1 MKTLQGLFALAAIGY
16 ACAATAQYPDRPLK
30 MVVPYS
36 AGGAADVQARLVSA
50 KLGALLSQQVVVE
63 NRPGASGTIGAAY
76 VAHAPADGYTV
87 LYDATAHAVNPAMY
101 KSLTYDTR
109 RDFMPVSLV
118 SLTPNLLVVPAASPA
133 RTIQDLTQAARAKPG
148 HVTYGS
154 PGIGTAQY
162 LAAELYAH
170 GYGLKLTHVPYK
182 GGAPALSD
190 LMGGQID
197 MMFSNM
203 AASSPLVRSGK
214 LRALAVSARSR
225 VAALPDVPTVAESGI
240 AGYEMYEWNGVFLP
254 AGTPAAVA
262 SRLEQAVR
270 QAVNDPATRQKLTEL
285 GAEPVGSSAH
295 DFAEFVDREMK
306 RSAQVLADAGIQRG
320 EQP

>member
-1 MKTLQGLFALAAIGY
+1 MKILRNLLALAAAGY
-16 ACAATAQYPDRPLK
+16 ACVAAAHYPDRPLK

-36 AGGAADVQARLVSA
+36 AGGAADVQARLVSV
-50 KLGALLSQQVVVE
+50 KLGALLGQQVVVE

-109 RDFMPVSLV
+109 RDFIAVSLV
-118 SLTPNLLVVPAASPA
+118 SLTPNLLVVPAASPL
-133 RTIQDLTQAARAKPG
+133 RTIQDLTQAARARPG
-148 HVTYGS
+148 RVTYGS

-170 GYGLKLTHVPYK
+170 GFGLKLTHVPYK

-214 LRALAVSARSR
+214 LRALAVSARAR
-225 VAALPDVPTVAESGI
+225 VPGLPDVPTVAESGI
-240 AGYEMYEWNGVFLP
+240 PGYEMYEWNGVFLP
-254 AGTPAAVA
+254 AGVPADVA
-262 SRLEQAVR
+262 GTLERALHE
-270 QAVNDPATRQKLTEL
+270 AVNDPATRRKLADL
-285 GAEPVGSSAH
+285 GAEPVGSSSR
-295 DFAEFVDREMK
+295 DFAAFVDREMK
-306 RSAQVLADAGIQRG
+306 RSAQVLAEAGIQA
-320 EQP
+320 E

>member
-1 MKTLQGLFALAAIGY
+1 MKILRNLLALAAAGY
-16 ACAATAQYPDRPLK
+16 ACVAAAHYPDRPLK

-36 AGGAADVQARLVSA
+36 AGGAADVQARLVSV
-50 KLGALLSQQVVVE
+50 KLGALLGQQVVVE

-109 RDFMPVSLV
+109 RDFIAVSLV
-118 SLTPNLLVVPAASPA
+118 SLTPNLLVVPAASPL

-148 HVTYGS
+148 RVTYGS

-170 GYGLKLTHVPYK
+170 GFGLKLTHVPYK

-214 LRALAVSARSR
+214 LRALAVSARAR
-225 VAALPDVPTVAESGI
+225 VPGLPDVPTVAESGI
-240 AGYEMYEWNGVFLP
+240 PGYEMYEWNGVFLP
-254 AGTPAAVA
+254 AGVPADVA
-262 SRLEQAVR
+262 GTLERALHE
-270 QAVNDPATRQKLTEL
+270 AVNDPATRQKLADL
-285 GAEPVGSSAH
+285 GAEPVGSSSR
-295 DFAEFVDREMK
+295 DFAAFVDREMK
-306 RSAQVLADAGIQRG
+306 RSAQVLAEAGIQA
-320 EQP
+320 E